1 MFKSTKIIISAL
13 LAVVAA
19 LPAPAMAIGPSSLAR
34 DLGTHGKIEFIS
46 TTRRTVAPFA
56 HVMFCQSNPQEC
68 TARRSRWSRLDVVL
82 NEARYKTLRA
92 VNTKV
97 NQQIAPV
104 NDNPQVAG
112 GDVWSLNP
120 KSGDCEDYAIT
131 KRHALVAQGWPVRAL
146 RLAVAYTAFG
156 EGHAVLVVRTNQGD
170 LVLDN
175 RNSAIRLWNKT
186 GLKLIKIEAAGN
198 PAKWMSV

>member
-1 MFKSTKIIISAL
+1 MFKSIKVIVGAF
-13 LAVVAA
+13 LAVVAT

-46 TTRRTVAPFA
+46 ATRRTVAPFA
-56 HVMFCQSNPQEC
+56 HVMFCQANPQEC
-68 TARRSRWSRLDVVL
+68 TVRRSRWSRLDVVL

-92 VNTKV
+92 VN
-97 NQQIAPV
+97 
-104 NDNPQVAG
+104 DNPQVAG
-112 GDVWSLNP
+112 GDLWSLNP

-131 KRHALVAQGWPVRAL
+131 KRHELVARGWPVRAL
-146 RLAVAYTAFG
+146 RLAVAYTPFG

-175 RNSAIRLWNKT
+175 RNSAIRPWNKT
-186 GLKLIKIEAAGN
+186 GLKWVKIEAAGN
-198 PAKWMSV
+198 PAKWMAV